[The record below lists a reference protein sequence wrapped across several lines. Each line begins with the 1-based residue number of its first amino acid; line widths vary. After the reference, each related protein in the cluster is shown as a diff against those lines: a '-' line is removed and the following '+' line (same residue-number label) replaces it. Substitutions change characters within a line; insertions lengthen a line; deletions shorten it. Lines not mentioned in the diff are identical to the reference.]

1 MKKAIVIGLT
11 AVSAIVMLLGIAAY
25 GYGFRYNKRD
35 GLNLIASIET
45 CTTDSGYS
53 YTYTSRYS
61 HLDNLDLIKTAIQ
74 AKELG

>member
-11 AVSAIVMLLGIAAY
+11 VVSAIVMLLSIAAY
-25 GYGFRYNKRD
+25 SYGFRYNKRD
-35 GLNLIASIET
+35 GLNLIVSEQQMT
-45 CTTDSGYS
+45 CGDIN
-53 YTYTSRYS
+53 YTYTEGYT

>member
-11 AVSAIVMLLGIAAY
+11 VVSAIVMMLMVAAY
-25 GYGFRYNKRD
+25 GYGFRYSKNE
-35 GLNLIASIET
+35 GLNLIAVEEQMT
-45 CTTDSGYS
+45 CGNSS
-53 YTYTSRYS
+53 YTYTERYT